1 MDQGIAIV
9 IGAVIGASVSGI
21 VAYFTSRSNL
31 KAVKLS
37 FIAQSNALQADLERT
52 TKEIQAKFDIEVTA
66 QSKQEWIDTFR
77 GNVANLISSIFR
89 IYSYSI
95 DFNKE
100 TTENISEFSDLVYTF
115 YFYKKYIELMLTGK
129 DDEFNQL
136 INIMDA
142 TLIKVSNIGTALSEL
157 YLPSSDSDDVKFK
170 NYRDKKKKLMYE
182 IQENIDE
189 ITIISKKILKNE
201 YTSKENLKEWGS

>member
-95 DFNKE
+95 DFNTE